1 LKYFHTPLVDSTGP
15 GEEDEGEEEE
25 DGKEA
30 EEREKGEEEDE
41 EDEEEDEEEAEDK
54 DEITIAVAGAD
65 MIEGDQGGRG
75 EKMGRED
82 RERER

>member
-30 EEREKGEEEDE
+30 EEREKGEEDE